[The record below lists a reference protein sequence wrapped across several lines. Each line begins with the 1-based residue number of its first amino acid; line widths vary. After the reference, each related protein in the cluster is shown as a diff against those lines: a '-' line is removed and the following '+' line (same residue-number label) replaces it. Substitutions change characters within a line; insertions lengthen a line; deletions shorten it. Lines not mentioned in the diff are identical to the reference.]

1 MCNTGHDHSHGSHDH
16 AGDHEAH
23 SHGSHDHAGDHA
35 AHSHSHSADAHG
47 QGAAAGDIAECP
59 VMPGS
64 TILKGDAEAAGLV
77 RDYDGERY
85 YLCCAAC
92 GPLFDADPAKYASV
106 A

>member
-1 MCNTGHDHSHGSHDH
+1 M
-16 AGDHEAH
+16 
-23 SHGSHDHAGDHA
+23 
-35 AHSHSHSADAHG
+35 
-47 QGAAAGDIAECP
+47 AECP

-77 RDYDGERY
+77 RDHDGERY